1 MIEQIRK
8 ELQNPSDL
16 FSDTLDNGI
25 IQMEVC
31 YFPSLCDPTLIKDGL
46 LVPFSY
52 RFELPVFNRMI
63 EADPCFSEVDEPQL
77 WTNLLLKGT
86 LLFKIED
93 TVYRFDAQRKLFDR
107 PDEVQI
113 ESTLQGPQSAMTE
126 DLDMNVSLVR
136 LRYNEPTLCV
146 EQHVLGEA
154 SKSRVTLLY
163 DAELVNRDVLEQI
176 NIRLSK
182 VKVKTLRATGLLLKE
197 LSGRRH
203 KLFPIILQTE
213 RPDRIATML
222 ERGKVALLLDG
233 SRFGLVLPVR
243 MFDFMH
249 AMDDDYEF
257 HWMSKFLLMLRYVAM
272 VLTITLPATYIA
284 IVSYNPEVL
293 RVQLTLSIAGSRVV
307 VPYPSFIEV
316 FLMLFMIEALIE
328 ASLRLPRSIGSTAT
342 TVGGLIL
349 GQSIQQAGL
358 VSSIMIIVTSVVAI
372 SNFVIP
378 NNGFGYSIRFIK
390 YVFVIVSIFYGLL
403 GVVVTF
409 FSLIVYWCSLR
420 SFGQPYLA
428 VYVPKN
434 EAKRH
439 HAAAKGGRSS

>member
-1 MIEQIRK
+1 MIDRIR
-8 ELQNPSDL
+8 EALHNPADL
-16 FSDTLDNGI
+16 CSEALDNGTMR
-25 IQMEVC
+25 MEIC
-31 YFPSLCDPTLIKDGL
+31 FFPYLCDCELIKDGL
-46 LVPFSY
+46 IVPFSS
-52 RFELPVFNRMI
+52 RFEQEDFMRYIAANPFFTKL
-63 EADPCFSEVDEPQL
+63 DSDDQ
-77 WTNLLLKGT
+77 WTNLLLKGI
-86 LLFKIED
+86 LLFTLD
-93 TVYRFDAQRKLFDR
+93 NQVYQMDAHRKLFDK
-107 PDEVQI
+107 PDALQVET
-113 ESTLQGPQSAMTE
+113 TLQGPQSALTE
-126 DLDMNVSLVR
+126 DLDMNISLVR
-136 LRYNEPTLCV
+136 VRYNEPTLCV
-146 EQHVLGEA
+146 EQHIIGEN
-154 SKSRVTLLY
+154 SKSRVMLLY
-163 DAELVNRDVLEQI
+163 DAELVNQQVLKLI
-176 NIRLSK
+176 NERLSK
-182 VKVKTLRATGLLLKE
+182 VKLKMLRATGQLLKE

-213 RPDRIATML
+213 RPDRIATNL
-222 ERGKVALLLDG
+222 ERGKVALLVDG
-233 SRFGLVLPVR
+233 SRFGLILPVR

-257 HWMSKFLLMLRYVAM
+257 HWMSKFLLILRYVAM
-272 VLTITLPATYIA
+272 VLTITLPALYIS

-390 YVFVIVSIFYGLL
+390 YIFVVIAIFYGLIGL
-403 GVVVTF
+403 VVLF
-409 FSLIVYWCSLR
+409 FCLIVYWCNLR

-428 VYVPKN
+428 LYMPKN
-434 EAKRH
+434 EARRH
-439 HAAAKGGRSS
+439 HNMDGGNAQ